1 MRQPSGEIIMSIKR
15 LARTFGAGAIALAAA
30 VSSASAQDKVVF
42 QLDWLPG
49 GDKAP
54 IYVCIN
60 RGFCKEAGLDVSISS
75 GRGSTEAITKLGTG
89 SSDIGSAG
97 MEALLAAKAREKV
110 PVVAVMSI
118 FNQGP
123 HAFFTLKGNN
133 VNEMKDVRGKRIA
146 TSPFT
151 ASNVFLPLVLSD
163 MGMSE
168 SDIRLTR
175 ADPGAL
181 GPMLMTG
188 ATDVIIAWMT
198 DVSRY
203 TNQAAE
209 AKREI
214 VVMPWSTQGLNLYSA
229 SLVASEKF
237 LKERPAVA
245 RRFIAAYKKSMEFAF
260 TNQAETV
267 TAVTSVV
274 PELKPA
280 DVAGQLKD
288 MLVLMHNDVSKRDG
302 LGALEPKRLAE
313 TWVRTA
319 ASLKF
324 DPKSL
329 DPETVVDRSFMPK

>member
-1 MRQPSGEIIMSIKR
+1 MSITK
-15 LARTFGAGAIALAAA
+15 LARVLGAGAIALAAA
-30 VSSASAQDKVVF
+30 ASSASAQDKVIY

-60 RGFCKEAGLDVSISS
+60 RGFCKKAGLDVSITS

-97 MEALLAAKAREKV
+97 MEALMAAKARENV
-110 PVVAVMSI
+110 PVIAVMSI

-123 HAFFTLKGNN
+123 HAFFTLKGNG
-133 VNEMKDVRGKRIA
+133 VTEMKDVKGKRIA

-151 ASNVFLPLVLSD
+151 ASNVFLPLILAD

-168 SDIRLTR
+168 SDIRLTK

-188 ATDVIIAWMT
+188 STDVIIAWMT

-203 TNQAAE
+203 TNQAIA

-229 SLVASEKF
+229 ALVASEKF
-237 LKERPAVA
+237 LKERPDVA
-245 RRFIAAYKKSMEFAF
+245 RRFVAAFKQSMEYVK
-260 TNQAETV
+260 TNPAESVAAV
-267 TAVTSVV
+267 TAIV
-274 PELKPA
+274 PELTGP
-280 DVAGQLKD
+280 DVNGQLKD
-288 MLVLMHNDVSKRDG
+288 MLVLMHNDVSAKDG
-302 LGALEPKRLAE
+302 LGALEAKRLAE
-313 TWVRTA
+313 TWARTA
-319 ASLKF
+319 ASLKL

-329 DPETVVDRSFMPK
+329 DPEKVVNRSFMPK

>member
-1 MRQPSGEIIMSIKR
+1 MSIKK
-15 LARTFGAGAIALAAA
+15 LARVLGAGAIALAAA
-30 VSSASAQDKVVF
+30 ASSASAQDKVIY

-49 GDKAP
+49 GDKSP

-60 RGFCKEAGLDVSISS
+60 RGFCKQAGLDVSITS

-97 MEALLAAKAREKV
+97 MEALMAAKARENV

-123 HAFFTLKGNN
+123 HAFFTLKGNG
-133 VNEMKDVRGKRIA
+133 VTAMKDVKGKRIA

-151 ASNVFLPLVLSD
+151 ASNVFLPLILDD

-168 SDIRLTR
+168 SDIRLTK

-188 ATDVIIAWMT
+188 STDVIIAWMT

-203 TNQAAE
+203 TNQAIA

-237 LKERPAVA
+237 LKERPDVA
-245 RRFIAAYKKSMEFAF
+245 RRFVAAFKQSMEYVK
-260 TNQAETV
+260 TNPAESV
-267 TAVTSVV
+267 TAVTSIV
-274 PELKPA
+274 PELTAA
-280 DVAGQLKD
+280 DVKGQLED
-288 MLVLMHNDVSKRDG
+288 MLVLMHNEVSTRDG
-302 LGALEPKRLAE
+302 LGALESKRLAE
-313 TWVRTA
+313 TWARTA
-319 ASLKF
+319 ASLKL

-329 DPETVVDRSFMPK
+329 DPEKVVNRSFMPK

>member
-1 MRQPSGEIIMSIKR
+1 MSMNVF
-15 LARTFGAGAIALAAA
+15 ARALGAGAFALAASFSA
-30 VSSASAQDKVVF
+30 ASAQDKVIF

-54 IYVCIN
+54 IYICIN
-60 RGFCKEAGLDVSISS
+60 RGFCKEAGLDVSIAS

-97 MEALLAAKAREKV
+97 MEALMAAKAREKV

-133 VNEMKDVRGKRIA
+133 VTEMKDVKGKRIA

-168 SDIRLTR
+168 NDIRLTK

-188 ATDVIIAWMT
+188 STDVIIAWMT

-203 TNQAAE
+203 TNQAIA

-237 LKERPAVA
+237 LKERPEVA
-245 RRFIAAYKKSMEFAF
+245 RRFVAAYKKSMEFAF
-260 TNQAETV
+260 SNQAESV
-267 TAVTSVV
+267 KAVTSVV
-274 PELKPA
+274 PELNA
-280 DVAGQLKD
+280 VDVEGSLKD
-288 MLVLMHNDVSKRDG
+288 MLVLMHNEVSAKDG
-302 LGALEPKRLAE
+302 LGALESKRLAE
-313 TWVRTA
+313 TWARTA
-319 ASLKF
+319 ASLKL

>member
-1 MRQPSGEIIMSIKR
+1 MSIKG
-15 LARTFGAGAIALAAA
+15 LARALGASAFALAASFSA
-30 VSSASAQDKVVF
+30 ASAQDKVIF

-54 IYVCIN
+54 IYICIN
-60 RGFCKEAGLDVSISS
+60 RGFCKEAGLDVSIAS

-97 MEALLAAKAREKV
+97 MEALMAAKAREKV

-133 VNEMKDVRGKRIA
+133 VTEMKDVKGKRVA

-168 SDIRLTR
+168 SDIRLTK

-203 TNQAAE
+203 TNQAIA

-237 LKERPAVA
+237 LKERPDVA
-245 RRFIAAYKKSMEFAF
+245 RRFVAAYKKSMEFANS
-260 TNQAETV
+260 NQAESV
-267 TAVTSVV
+267 KAVTSVV
-274 PELKPA
+274 PELNA
-280 DVAGQLKD
+280 VDVEGSLKD
-288 MLVLMHNDVSKRDG
+288 MLVLMHNDVSAKDG
-302 LGALEPKRLAE
+302 LGSLEPKRLAE
-313 TWVRTA
+313 TWARTA
-319 ASLKF
+319 ASLKL